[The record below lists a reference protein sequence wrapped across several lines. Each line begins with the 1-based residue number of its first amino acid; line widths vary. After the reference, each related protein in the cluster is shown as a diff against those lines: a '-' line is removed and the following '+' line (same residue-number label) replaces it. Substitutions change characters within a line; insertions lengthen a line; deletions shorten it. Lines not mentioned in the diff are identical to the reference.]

1 MGFPFESAWQS
12 RIERKIPA
20 GSSGG
25 KAIHF
30 CSVKIEEHE
39 ASLKLDA
46 EHFFSFWK
54 EEEELAEDVILLLH
68 LQRKRQEPWNENR
81 LCVFQQLYEL
91 DPKRKEDRIR
101 GCTWKGESES
111 LEWLSLIVPGTETPL
126 GSHCPTLWGR
136 GCFPAGTDAPRC
148 ASNSQTLGV

>member
-20 GSSGG
+20 VSSGG

-39 ASLKLDA
+39 ASLKPDA
-46 EHFFSFWK
+46 EHFFSNWK

-68 LQRKRQEPWNENR
+68 FQRKRQEPWDENR
-81 LCVFQQLYEL
+81 VCVF
-91 DPKRKEDRIR
+91 
-101 GCTWKGESES
+101 
-111 LEWLSLIVPGTETPL
+111 LSLI
-126 GSHCPTLWGR
+126 HI
-136 GCFPAGTDAPRC
+136 
-148 ASNSQTLGV
+148 

>member
-20 GSSGG
+20 ASSGG

-54 EEEELAEDVILLLH
+54 EEEELTEDVILLLH
-68 LQRKRQEPWNENR
+68 LQRKRQESWNENR
-81 LCVFQQLYEL
+81 LCVFQQLYEF
-91 DPKRKEDRIR
+91 DPKRK
-101 GCTWKGESES
+101 
-111 LEWLSLIVPGTETPL
+111 
-126 GSHCPTLWGR
+126 
-136 GCFPAGTDAPRC
+136 
-148 ASNSQTLGV
+148 